1 MGHLP
6 SWAVTVLS
14 LSSGSIAPM
23 CCDEC
28 VNPFVA
34 WQIMEATFGGGQ
46 HKLSSALPKGNR
58 SSLAVAQWG
67 WYFYPGEADTLESPA
82 CLAFSWLLMNVADH
96 LSDGL
101 WPLDIFNRTNHPD
114 PDWSV
119 SNIACPCAD
128 PNSELLRKMVSLF
141 MLFRSI
147 RFIANEEWR
156 HYGII

>member
-1 MGHLP
+1 M
-6 SWAVTVLS
+6 
-14 LSSGSIAPM
+14 
-23 CCDEC
+23 
-28 VNPFVA
+28 
-34 WQIMEATFGGGQ
+34 
-46 HKLSSALPKGNR
+46 
-58 SSLAVAQWG
+58 
-67 WYFYPGEADTLESPA
+67 ESPA

-128 PNSELLRKMVSLF
+128 PISELLRKMVSLF

>member
-1 MGHLP
+1 MSGLFLVAECSRP
-6 SWAVTVLS
+6 SVGW
-14 LSSGSIAPM
+14 P
-23 CCDEC
+23 
-28 VNPFVA
+28 
-34 WQIMEATFGGGQ
+34 
-46 HKLSSALPKGNR
+46 
-58 SSLAVAQWG
+58 LAAG
-67 WYFYPGEADTLESPA
+67 R
-82 CLAFSWLLMNVADH
+82 
-96 LSDGL
+96 